1 MDSKFYPFA
10 WIIRKNPNIPEV
22 SNVQEFI
29 FLKESAGVKYLLH
42 VGESLCNEHKHFLEV
57 AAFYNEEKHVT
68 NVQVHTPIGEYTA
81 LELIPIPVV
90 ED

>member
-1 MDSKFYPFA
+1 MNSTFYPFA

-22 SNVQEFI
+22 SNIQEFI
-29 FLKESAGVKYLLH
+29 FLAEYTGINYLIRI
-42 VGESLCNEHKHFLEV
+42 GESLCDNHKHFEKV
-57 AAFYNEEKHVT
+57 EIFYNEEKHVT
-68 NVQVHTPIGEYTA
+68 DVQVHTPIGEYTA

>member
-1 MDSKFYPFA
+1 MNSIFYPYA

-22 SNVQEFI
+22 SNVSEYI
-29 FLKESAGVKYLLH
+29 FFEESTGINYLLR
-42 VGESLCNEHKHFLEV
+42 VGEDLCDNHKHFKKVEI
-57 AAFYNEEKHVT
+57 FYNGEEHVT
-68 NVQVHTPIGEYTA
+68 NIQVHTPIGEYTA